1 MRAVTS
7 PTFKTVPAADAKLF
21 VVPFLCTQS
30 GWHSACGNH
39 DSNMRHLA
47 AYLQRSPWFQRHGG
61 ADHFILCD
69 REAESLLLRYEIH
82 GKKIFHKVI
91 SANFERNKLVPGLV
105 GVGYSTLTSRFY
117 SCSSG
122 QVSTPVSHRKHLLSA
137 VFSLHAK
144 KQTKHIS
151 GNQLRQS
158 LACDWRWNA
167 PSIPPN
173 EVVLSVPGNP
183 KLLDDTIC
191 NTSSYSIK
199 THIPR
204 PFSGPFEK
212 CEAASLYADS
222 RMVLSPAGDTA
233 TTVRIWNNFESATPT
248 AILVEQLHAIL
259 RALPFP
265 AIPWRRMFVPLEIN
279 STHFAASLWRSSRAV
294 PLKNLAHVQ
303 RLMHEWKHH
312 VLWHVEGSVAHL
324 HTIREAQ
331 AIAVRRLANEI
342 GT

>member
-1 MRAVTS
+1 MTSSDSLLQPRSTRKAWLWLLIAATQCQVLHGVQQRYSTAAPDNYKVFVYPPLEINNFVQCSNVHGHGGGSWNVSGEKPFERVTDCAQTQDGCRPDDKHNVDVFFVRAVTS

-39 DSNMRHLA
+39 GSNMRHLA

-69 REAESLLLRYEIH
+69 REAESLLRRYEIH

-91 SANFERNKLVPGLV
+91 SANFEPNKLVSGLV

-117 SCSSG
+117 SCPSG

-137 VFSLHAK
+137 VFSVHAK
-144 KQTKHIS
+144 RKAKHIS

-173 EVVLSVPGNP
+173 EVVLSIPGNP

-199 THIPR
+199 PHIPR

-233 TTVRIWNNFESATPT
+233 TTDRI
-248 AILVEQLHAIL
+248 
-259 RALPFP
+259 
-265 AIPWRRMFVPLEIN
+265 
-279 STHFAASLWRSSRAV
+279 
-294 PLKNLAHVQ
+294 
-303 RLMHEWKHH
+303 
-312 VLWHVEGSVAHL
+312 
-324 HTIREAQ
+324 
-331 AIAVRRLANEI
+331 
-342 GT
+342 